1 LSALVE
7 QTAARSGVATGQF
20 RVTLD
25 EDDPDGQSLLVWYPT
40 ATPVEG
46 YIRQAVKIESG
57 AKSALDPNRETT
69 VRPYLADDIPSLN
82 LDISSITT
90 VVAERTCWDKV
101 IIIHG
106 QRRRF
111 ERRGEL

>member
-1 LSALVE
+1 M
-7 QTAARSGVATGQF
+7 ATGQF